1 VYGSCSFA
9 RVRTS
14 DVVPGI
20 DTLPSGVVRRTVW
33 ALWGLGEHCRGFI
46 SVSLPCNTVSKSSIL
61 QLLRLFQISQVVR
74 KFSTYFAT
82 RPPTRLPRS
91 NCSLAQVSGYLVA
104 GMPERKYVSI
114 STVSTT
120 PILSGYVDPTR
131 CACALPVL
139 IRCNDRQSPESFVLT
154 TQPHIPVAHRQL
166 DRHSF
171 AAVLGTGADP
181 LQLDQSWI
189 FPSSD
194 SGPRAVRGVR
204 PQLDEVG
211 RLLPS

>member
-114 STVSTT
+114 SNGQHNS
-120 PILSGYVDPTR
+120 
-131 CACALPVL
+131 
-139 IRCNDRQSPESFVLT
+139 
-154 TQPHIPVAHRQL
+154 
-166 DRHSF
+166 HS
-171 AAVLGTGADP
+171 VRVRRPNSMRLCSSRLDP
-181 LQLDQSWI
+181 LQ
-189 FPSSD
+189 
-194 SGPRAVRGVR
+194 R
-204 PQLDEVG
+204 PTESRILRSHHATSHTG
-211 RLLPS
+211 RPPPT